1 MADQKEISEILGK
14 AMADAEFRA
23 SLVADPGKAAAAFGV
38 SLTEEQAAGLKAS
51 DLSGAAE
58 GLDVRLSKKRR

>member
-23 SLVADPGKAAAAFGV
+23 SVAADPAKAAAALGI
-38 SLTEEQAAGLKAS
+38 SLSDEQVAALKAS
-51 DLSGAAE
+51 DLSSAE